1 MQNPKI
7 EKKDPGSLRE
17 NICHLLFIF
26 SIIGDHL
33 VLYLVFK
40 YQDGYHVT
48 FCIEIGIYA
57 WDKGGDKAL
66 WPKVILVHWLVQVVY
81 LLLSDL
87 CQKIR
92 LEIYG
97 RHMIMTEGDVQGVLY
112 LCMMMLLYVI
122 LYFECLFV
130 SSVCLLGCVFFLYW
144 IIQIQYIWME
154 TNLYADYT
162 ADEDINLDK
171 KVVWQSS
178 FP

>member
-1 MQNPKI
+1 
-7 EKKDPGSLRE
+7 
-17 NICHLLFIF
+17 
-26 SIIGDHL
+26 
-33 VLYLVFK
+33 
-40 YQDGYHVT
+40 
-48 FCIEIGIYA
+48 
-57 WDKGGDKAL
+57 
-66 WPKVILVHWLVQVVY
+66 
-81 LLLSDL
+81 
-87 CQKIR
+87 
-92 LEIYG
+92 
-97 RHMIMTEGDVQGVLY
+97 MIMTEGDVQGVLY